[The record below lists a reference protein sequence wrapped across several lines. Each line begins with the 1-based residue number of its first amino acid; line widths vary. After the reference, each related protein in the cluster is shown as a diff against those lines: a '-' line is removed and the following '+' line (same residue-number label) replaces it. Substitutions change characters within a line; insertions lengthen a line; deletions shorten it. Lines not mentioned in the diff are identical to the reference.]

1 MKNKTVNSKQL
12 MMAFFVVILVVGY
25 STNINAQ
32 SLEFGIR
39 YEAQFTGLINKNDH
53 EAAPELS
60 NTTTFQYLNFGVG
73 AIYNFNKNIGVAVD
87 VLFSR
92 EGQRYAGDFDGKLP
106 NPTTYSA
113 VVSTQLLLNNQVITG
128 NYVAKSELN
137 YFKLP
142 IMLSLTTDNTKP
154 VFLTMLIGPQIN
166 FLYDVAQEVNNTD
179 IDFPNSTITANDLY
193 KHITINGVIE
203 AGAGY
208 NLGNHFVLSAHLR
221 LDYSLKDV
229 ENKNAF
235 VSYYGGESMPF
246 YNPNRSETHSITG
259 GMLISLDFKL

>member
-1 MKNKTVNSKQL
+1 MKQIIIAIIVGIIIIICTAKTE
-12 MMAFFVVILVVGY
+12 
-25 STNINAQ
+25 AQ
-32 SLEFGIR
+32 GLEFGVR
-39 YEAQFTGLINKNDH
+39 YEAQFTGLINKNDR

-60 NTTTFQYLNFGVG
+60 YVSTFQYLNFGVG
-73 AIYNFNKNIGVAVD
+73 AVYNFNKNIGVAVD

-92 EGQRYAGDFDGKLP
+92 EGQRYAGDFDGKTP

-113 VVSTQLLLNNQVITG
+113 VVNTQLALNNQVIVG
-128 NYVAKSELN
+128 DYVAKSELN

-154 VFLTMLIGPQIN
+154 LFLSMLIGPQIN

-179 IDFPNSTITANDLY
+179 IDFPHSTITGNDLY
-193 KHITINGVIE
+193 RHTTINGVIE

-208 NLGNHFVLSAHLR
+208 NLGSHFVLSAHLR
-221 LDYSLKDV
+221 LDYALRDV

-235 VSYYGGESMPF
+235 VSYYGGEPMPF
-246 YNPNRSETHSITG
+246 YNPDRETTRSITG
-259 GMLISLDFKL
+259 GLLISLDFKL